1 MKIAGAKKS
10 KLKYVVLIILNL
22 LIIAGAGLVIYDRF
36 FASPS
41 VNDQPSSSQTDPAA
55 KTIAFIGDYI
65 TAFGAEQATLQTLQS
80 AHPDTTF
87 TSINLA
93 SESLN
98 SETADELL
106 SDELIADLSTAQVN
120 TFFINLGATDAIEKV
135 PTETYAANLNNIVEK
150 LAPLN
155 AAIILNCA
163 PYIDDGKTSTDGI
176 ILSYCQELAK
186 IQTDHVHFGDESAYA
201 AFKNSENILLASN
214 GTHPNSAGYQKL
226 GGLWANIYNAV
237 ASN

>member
-1 MKIAGAKKS
+1 MKIAKS
-10 KLKYVVLIILNL
+10 KKLKPKYVVLTILNL
-22 LIIAGAGLVIYDRF
+22 LIIAGAGLVIYNRF
-36 FASPS
+36 FVSPP
-41 VNDQPSSSQTDPAA
+41 VNDQPTNSQTDPTA

-65 TAFGAEQATLQTLQS
+65 TAFGAEQATLQFLQT

-93 SESLN
+93 TESLN
-98 SETADELL
+98 STAANESL
-106 SDELIADLSTAQVN
+106 SDELIADLSTAQVD

-155 AAIILNCA
+155 ADIILNCA

-186 IQTDHVHFGDESAYA
+186 IQADYVHFGDESAYA
-201 AFKNSENILLASN
+201 AFKNSENLLLASN

-226 GGLWANIYNAV
+226 GELWANVYNAV
-237 ASN
+237 TGN